1 MGVSLNV
8 LSIAT
13 ARQQQQQQMWW
24 GLRDATLTADAAVVN
39 EVAVVVNRQGGRL
52 DKFITRCGVFGP
64 HSELT

>member
-1 MGVSLNV
+1 MGVNLNV

-13 ARQQQQQQMWW
+13 ARQQQQQQ
-24 GLRDATLTADAAVVN
+24 LRCVAAVVN

-64 HSELT
+64 HSKLT

>member
-1 MGVSLNV
+1 MGVRLNV

-13 ARQQQQQQMWW
+13 ARQQQ
-24 GLRDATLTADAAVVN
+24 LTADAAVVN